1 MGWQKKPLQSVLNK
15 EVKDDVKEM
24 STNSVFQA
32 EETTHV
38 LFFCMPQCPAAG
50 QAGLGVTG
58 EAIVARGSFGL
69 CLAGLC
75 FTGFP
80 WWLRKHL
87 PTMQETQVRSCWED
101 P

>member
-1 MGWQKKPLQSVLNK
+1 
-15 EVKDDVKEM
+15 
-24 STNSVFQA
+24 
-32 EETTHV
+32 
-38 LFFCMPQCPAAG
+38 MPQCPAAG

-80 WWLRKHL
+80 GGSEDKASAYNAGDPASIPGLGRSPGEGNGNPLQYSCSENAIDRGDWWATVHEITELDMTR
-87 PTMQETQVRSCWED
+87 
-101 P
+101 